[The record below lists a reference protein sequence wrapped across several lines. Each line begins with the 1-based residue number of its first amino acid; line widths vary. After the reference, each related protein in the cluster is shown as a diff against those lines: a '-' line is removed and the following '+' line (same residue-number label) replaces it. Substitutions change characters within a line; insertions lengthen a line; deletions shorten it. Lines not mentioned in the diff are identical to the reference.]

1 MRQVRSVSLGD
12 CLFMDQ
18 MIKTTFNSQ
27 ADKLLLRT
35 LRQANLEP
43 YEISTMEL
51 LANLAGF

>member
-12 CLFMDQ
+12 RLFMDQ

-27 ADKLLLRT
+27 AGKLLLRT